1 LNSGVPN
8 ISYASNESSDSTED
22 LFSSLTPT
30 TATTTEVVFNQSS
43 SNSGRYGSLHHPSMV
58 SSAANL
64 LGGTTSDTN
73 VLARSIVEDVS
84 DIETIDD
91 DDDDEQMHPVLRV
104 SEENPAYVP
113 EEESTDTIQKHL

>member
-8 ISYASNESSDSTED
+8 ISYASNESSDSSED
-22 LFSSLTPT
+22 LSSSLTPR

-43 SNSGRYGSLHHPSMV
+43 SNSGRYGSLHHPFIIP
-58 SSAANL
+58 SATNS
-64 LGGTTSDTN
+64 LGGTTSEIN
-73 VLARSIVEDVS
+73 VLTRSIVEDVS
-84 DIETIDD
+84 DIETMDD
-91 DDDDEQMHPVLRV
+91 EDDDEQMHPVLRV

>member
-8 ISYASNESSDSTED
+8 ISYASNESSDSSED
-22 LFSSLTPT
+22 LSSSLTPR

-43 SNSGRYGSLHHPSMV
+43 SNSGRYGSLHHPFMIP
-58 SSAANL
+58 SAANL
-64 LGGTTSDTN
+64 LVGTNDLTS
-73 VLARSIVEDVS
+73 SIVEDVS
-84 DIETIDD
+84 DIETI
-91 DDDDEQMHPVLRV
+91 DDDEQMHPVLRV